1 MSNNLK
7 QNFLNPFKMKMYFI
21 LNLPLAF
28 ITGLKITEFEP
39 AFSKVTIK
47 FSYLTK
53 NPFRSIYFACLAMAA
68 ELSSGSLAVY
78 HTTNSNKKISMLV
91 VGMQSN
97 FIKKAVGKIT
107 FICNDGTLI
116 ENAIAKSIA
125 NNASESVVCKSLG
138 FDESGETVAEF
149 LITWS
154 FKEKQIK

>member
-28 ITGLKITEFEP
+28 ITGLKITEFEA

-47 FSYLTK
+47 FSYFTK

-91 VGMQSN
+91 VGMQAN

-116 ENAIAKSIA
+116 ENAIAKCIA
-125 NNASESVVCKSLG
+125 NNTSESVVCKSLG

-154 FKEKQIK
+154 FKEKQSK